1 MKDISLENGSVKKLF
16 FRFAIPSII
25 GMLIVSMQMMIDG
38 FFIAN
43 TVGANGLAAVNLSIP
58 VVNFSM
64 SMAMMICAGGGV
76 YCSIALGNG
85 HKKKANEIFSF
96 TFAVYLTMLGAFA
109 AVGILFID
117 KIIYMLGATESLAV
131 LVKPYLVTMLALNI
145 FYNFPIF
152 TETFIKI
159 AGKPNFVFV
168 SCLTCITGNVIGDYL
183 FIVKLGM
190 GTFGAALATCI
201 ADGIAGFLL
210 IRQYMKSRTS
220 LSLTKPK
227 GNLELLKKILYNGSS
242 EMLTVVSSAI
252 ATFIFNLILMKR
264 IGEIGVSALTI
275 VFYVNAVVGICLY
288 GLSQALQPIVS
299 FNLGAKRIDKIREV
313 MRTSLVTGAGIG
325 VFFFVVM
332 KLKSS
337 FIIEMFSK
345 GNVELEQLTKEVL
358 NIVVFQ
364 YLFSF
369 TNIIAS
375 SFLTSI
381 EKPLESAL
389 VAFLRSL
396 VFTAGF
402 LVTLPFIL
410 GNTGLWLALP
420 VGEFCCML
428 VSIPLSIY
436 SYKKIKKKMLKDID
450 KTEKI

>member
-1 MKDISLENGSVKKLF
+1 MENISLEKGSVKKLF

-43 TVGANGLAAVNLSIP
+43 TVGAEGLAAVNLAIP
-58 VVNFSM
+58 VINLSI
-64 SMAMMICAGGGV
+64 SIAMMICAGGGV
-76 YCSIALGNG
+76 YCSIAMGNG
-85 HKKKANEIFSF
+85 QKKKANEIFSF
-96 TFAVYLTMLGAFA
+96 TFAVYIAILTAF
-109 AVGILFID
+109 VFLCLIFID
-117 KIIYMLGATESLAV
+117 KIILMVGATEN
-131 LVKPYLVTMLALNI
+131 LVPVIKPYLATMLALNI

-159 AGKPNFVFV
+159 AGKPNFVFI
-168 SCLTCITGNVIGDYL
+168 SCLTCITGNVIGDYV

-190 GTFGAALATCI
+190 GTFGAGLATCL
-201 ADGIAGFLL
+201 ANGTAGFVLMT
-210 IRQYMKSRTS
+210 QYVKSRS
-220 LSLTKPK
+220 GLSITKPK
-227 GNLELLKKILYNGSS
+227 GNTSLLGKIMYNGSS
-242 EMLTVVSSAI
+242 EMLTMVSSSI

-264 IGEIGVSALTI
+264 IGELGVSALTI

-313 MRTSLVTGAGIG
+313 MRTALVTGACIG
-325 VFFFVVM
+325 VFFFILM

-337 FIIEMFSK
+337 FVVEMFSK
-345 GNVELEQLTKEVL
+345 GNVELENLTKEVL

-369 TNIIAS
+369 TNITAS
-375 SFLTSI
+375 SFLTAV

-402 LVTLPFIL
+402 LVTLPLLL

-420 VGEFCCML
+420 IGEFCCML
-428 VSIPLSIY
+428 VSTPMTVAA
-436 SYKKIKKKMLKDID
+436 YKKIKRQILK
-450 KTEKI
+450 EKNMEI

>member
-1 MKDISLENGSVKKLF
+1 MSGTNLENGSVKKLF
-16 FRFAIPSII
+16 FRFAVPSII
-25 GMLIVSMQMMIDG
+25 GMLIVSMQMMIDV

-43 TVGANGLAAVNLSIP
+43 TVGANGLAAINLSMPI
-58 VVNFSM
+58 VNFSM
-64 SMAMMICAGGGV
+64 SVAMMISAGGGV

-85 HKKKANEIFSF
+85 HKKRGNEIFSF
-96 TFAVYLTMLGAFA
+96 TFAVYLCFLGFLALTG
-109 AVGILFID
+109 VLFID
-117 KIIYMLGATESLAV
+117 KIIYFLGATESLA
-131 LVKPYLVTMLALNI
+131 LMVKPYLMTMLLLNI
-145 FYNFPIF
+145 LYNFPIF

-159 AGKPNFVFV
+159 AGKPNFVFI
-168 SCLTCITGNVIGDYL
+168 SCLTCITGNVIGDYI

-190 GTFGAALATCI
+190 GTFGAALATCL
-201 ADGIAGFLL
+201 ADGIAGVLL
-210 IRQYMKSRTS
+210 MIQYFKSRS
-220 LSLTKPK
+220 GLSLTKPK
-227 GNLELLKKILYNGSS
+227 GNFNLLGKILYNGSS
-242 EMLTVVSSAI
+242 EMLTVVSSAV

-313 MRTSLVTGAGIG
+313 MRTALATGAGIG
-325 VFFFVVM
+325 IFFFILM
-332 KLKSS
+332 KIKSD
-337 FIIEMFSK
+337 FIVEIFSK
-345 GNVELEQLTKEVL
+345 GNIELERLTKEVL

-369 TNIIAS
+369 TNITAS
-375 SFLTSI
+375 SFLTAI
-381 EKPLESAL
+381 EKPFESGM

-428 VSIPLSIY
+428 VSIPMGISA
-436 SYKKIKKKMLKDID
+436 YKKIKRKILKDVD
-450 KTEKI
+450 K

>member
-96 TFAVYLTMLGAFA
+96 TFAVYLTMLGVFA
-109 AVGILFID
+109 AAGILFID

-131 LVKPYLVTMLALNI
+131 LVKPYLITMLALNI

-201 ADGIAGFLL
+201 ADGIAGFIL

>member
-1 MKDISLENGSVKKLF
+1 MANVSLENGSVKKLF

-43 TVGANGLAAVNLSIP
+43 TVGANGLAAINLSMPI
-58 VVNFSM
+58 VNFSM

-76 YCSIALGNG
+76 YCSIAMGNG

-96 TFAVYLTMLGAFA
+96 TFAIYLTILGAFA
-109 AVGILFID
+109 LLGIIFID
-117 KIIYMLGATESLAV
+117 KIIFALGATETLAHH
-131 LVKPYLVTMLALNI
+131 VKPYLMTMLALNI
-145 FYNFPIF
+145 LYNFPIF

-159 AGKPNFVFV
+159 AGKPNFVFI
-168 SCLTCITGNVIGDYL
+168 SCLTCITGNVLGDYL

-190 GTFGAALATCI
+190 GTFGAALATCL
-201 ADGIAGFLL
+201 ADGIAGFVLMT
-210 IRQYMKSRTS
+210 QYIKSRS
-220 LSLTKPK
+220 ELSLTKPK
-227 GNLELLKKILYNGSS
+227 GDTALLGKILYNGSS

-299 FNLGAKRIDKIREV
+299 FNLGARRINKIREV
-313 MRTSLVTGAGIG
+313 MRTALVTGAGIG
-325 VFFFVVM
+325 VFFFFAM

-337 FIIEMFSK
+337 LVVEMFSK
-345 GNVELEQLTKEVL
+345 GNMELERLTKEVL

-375 SFLTSI
+375 SFLTAV
-381 EKPLESAL
+381 EKPLESGL

-402 LVTLPFIL
+402 LLTLPLIL

-420 VGEFCCML
+420 IGEFCCML
-428 VSIPLSIY
+428 VSIPMTMIA
-436 SYKKIKKKMLKDID
+436 YKKIKKRILENI
-450 KTEKI
+450 

>member
-16 FRFAIPSII
+16 FRFAVPSII

-109 AVGILFID
+109 AAGILFID
-117 KIIYMLGATESLAV
+117 KIIYMLGATESLA
-131 LVKPYLVTMLALNI
+131 LHVKPYLVTMLALNI

-345 GNVELEQLTKEVL
+345 GNIELEQLTKEVL